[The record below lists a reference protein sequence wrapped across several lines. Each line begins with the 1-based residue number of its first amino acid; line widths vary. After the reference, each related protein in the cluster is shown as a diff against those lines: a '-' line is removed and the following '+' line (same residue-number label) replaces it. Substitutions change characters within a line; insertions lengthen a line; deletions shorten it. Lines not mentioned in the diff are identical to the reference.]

1 MRTRWDL
8 MGDHER
14 QTAVS
19 SSRTQLRLMTEKS
32 FDLMKKSK
40 KKSGLQTVKK
50 PVPLESQFAEVASI
64 VHHGRF
70 RAVSVLNS
78 FVIDTYWKVG
88 EYISNKVSNAEWGEG
103 IVRQL
108 ADYLQR
114 TLSDPKGFSDKN
126 LWRMKK
132 FFESYRGDAK
142 LSPLVRELGWTQNII
157 ILSRSKN
164 AEEREFYLR
173 ASIKARYSKRELEH
187 QFDSGLFERA
197 MTSKPKLSALLKEI
211 QPQSE
216 SIFRDSYSLHFLG
229 LPENHSETDL
239 RKGIVRSLKN
249 FIIEF
254 GRDFAFI
261 GEEYRVQVGMKDFFL
276 DLLFYHREL
285 RCLVAF
291 ELKIDEFK
299 PEYLGKLSFYLEALD
314 RDVKKPHENP
324 SIGIILCKGKDDEVV
339 EYALSRTLSPAAI
352 ADYTTKLPDRRL
364 LQNKLHEFFDL
375 SMREMGVEYGKEGNR
390 S

>member
-1 MRTRWDL
+1 MVKKLKNEKFKKRP
-8 MGDHER
+8 
-14 QTAVS
+14 VS
-19 SSRTQLRLMTEKS
+19 SHHKTAL
-32 FDLMKKSK
+32 
-40 KKSGLQTVKK
+40 
-50 PVPLESQFAEVASI
+50 PLETQFAKVSEMILSSRKKV
-64 VHHGRF
+64 F
-70 RAVSVLNS
+70 RAVDAALVDL
-78 FVIDTYWKVG
+78 YWNIG
-88 EYISNKVSNAEWGEG
+88 GYISERVARAEWGEG
-103 IVRQL
+103 TVESL
-108 ADYLQR
+108 ADYLSIRLQGI
-114 TLSDPKGFSDKN
+114 KGFSAKN
-126 LWRMKK
+126 LWRMRQFYDLYADYK
-132 FFESYRGDAK
+132 K
-142 LSPLVRELGWTQNII
+142 LSTLLREIPWSSHLHIMSKT
-157 ILSRSKN
+157 RS
-164 AEEREFYLR
+164 AQGREFYLHLATKER
-173 ASIKARYSKRELEH
+173 LSVRELERAI
-187 QFDSGLFERA
+187 QNGLFERSIA
-197 MTSKPKLSALLKEI
+197 KPKVSAVLTQLHPEI
-211 QPQSE
+211 SHV
-216 SIFRDSYSLHFLG
+216 FRDSYSLDFLG
-229 LPENHSETDL
+229 LPDSHSETDL

-324 SIGIILCKGKDDEVV
+324 SIGVILCKGKDDEVV

-352 ADYTTKLPDRRL
+352 ADYTTKLPDKRL

-375 SMREMGVEYGKEGNR
+375 SVREMGAEYGKEGNR